1 MQLKDKYFNIKIL
14 FITNDF
20 EFKMITGLYDSL
32 LLHEHH
38 HKNSIFSTE
47 NFDSDLLNASVR
59 CYYCP

>member
-20 EFKMITGLYDSL
+20 EFTGLYDSL

-38 HKNSIFSTE
+38 HKNSIFLTE
-47 NFDSDLLNASVR
+47 KFDSDLLNASVM
-59 CYYCP
+59 YYYSP